1 MKPAS
6 SDLIEPTTQAG
17 LKKGPQ
23 AVPFHAEVIQCGLQ
37 DRVLGGLVDLHV
49 RSWWVI
55 LLESGQ
61 AVITRDDGAV
71 TVKGPV
77 LLWLPWDRSQRIR
90 AKAGTVGGH
99 LVMGETS
106 LANAIGVKPEAVD
119 LRVLAARAIHL
130 PFEGRESL
138 HRDILNCFDL
148 ILREAAGHAP
158 GSATVIEAQVRVMLV
173 MLWRHAARP
182 DDLQQARGST
192 SLILQQFRQTLETH
206 FRDRWTVAR
215 YADTLN
221 ISSDRLHDICQ
232 RTLGKPPL
240 QLIHERSGYEA
251 QVLLERSSM
260 TLEQIAEFLGFN
272 SAAQFSS
279 FFKVLRGL
287 PPGAYRRQVRSA
299 KEKPGLRVSQSY
311 ADWP

>member
-1 MKPAS
+1 MSP
-6 SDLIEPTTQAG
+6 IQTQIPPKAPQP
-17 LKKGPQ
+17 LAKKGPQ
-23 AVPFHAEVIQCGLQ
+23 PVPFHAEVIQCGLQ

-55 LLESGQ
+55 LLDSGQ
-61 AVITRDDGAV
+61 AVITREDGSTTV
-71 TVKGPV
+71 TGPA

-99 LVMGETS
+99 LVMGETA
-106 LANAIGVKPEAVD
+106 LANAIGVKPEAAD
-119 LRVLAARAIHL
+119 LRVLASRAIHL
-130 PFEGRESL
+130 PFEERAAL
-138 HRDILNCFDL
+138 HRDIAACFDL
-148 ILREAAGHAP
+148 ILREAAGNAP

-182 DDLQQARGST
+182 DDLRQAGAST

-215 YADTLN
+215 YADALN
-221 ISSDRLHDICQ
+221 TSTDRLHDICQ

-240 QLIHERSGYEA
+240 RLIHERLGYEA

-260 TLEQIAEFLGFN
+260 TLDQIAEFLGFR
-272 SAAQFSS
+272 SAAHFSS
-279 FFKVLRGL
+279 FFKSLRGI
-287 PPGAYRRQVRSA
+287 PPGAWRRQARSA
-299 KEKPGLRVSQSY
+299 EDKQGPRVSQSY

>member
-1 MKPAS
+1 MTVWT
-6 SDLIEPTTQAG
+6 SDSEDNAAQTP

-37 DRVLGGLVDLHV
+37 DRVLGGLVNLHV

-61 AVITRDDGAV
+61 VDISRDDGV
-71 TVKGPV
+71 STVKGPA

-130 PFEGRESL
+130 PFEGRGSL
-138 HRDILNCFDL
+138 HRDIISCFDL
-148 ILREAAGHAP
+148 ILREAAGNAP

-232 RTLGKPPL
+232 RTLGRPPL
-240 QLIHERSGYEA
+240 QLIHERSAFEA

-279 FFKVLRGL
+279 FFKGLRGI
-287 PPGAYRRQVRSA
+287 PPGAYRREVRSL

>member
-1 MKPAS
+1 MRELTERAMPIS
-6 SDLIEPTTQAG
+6 Q
-17 LKKGPQ
+17 KKGPQ
-23 AVPFHAEVIQCGLQ
+23 PVPFHAELIQCGLQ

-71 TVKGPV
+71 TVTGPA
-77 LLWLPWDRSQRIR
+77 LLWLPWDRSARIR

-106 LANAIGVKPEAVD
+106 LANAIGVKPEAAD
-119 LRVLAARAIHL
+119 LRVLAARPFHL
-130 PFEGRESL
+130 PLQGRAAL
-138 HRDILNCFDL
+138 HRDIAGCFDM
-148 ILREAAGHAP
+148 ILREAAGDAP

-182 DDLQQARGST
+182 DDLRQAGANT
-192 SLILQQFRQTLETH
+192 SLILQQFRHLLETH

-215 YADTLN
+215 YADALN
-221 ISSDRLHDICQ
+221 ISADRLHDICK

-240 QLIHERSGYEA
+240 RLIHERLGYEA

-260 TLEQIAEFLGFN
+260 TLDQISDFLGFR
-272 SAAQFSS
+272 SAAHFSS
-279 FFKVLRGL
+279 FFKNLRAI
-287 PPGAYRRQVRSA
+287 PPGIWRRQVRSA
-299 KEKPGLRVSQSY
+299 DDKSGERLTRSY

>member
-1 MKPAS
+1 MSPAQIKVPARTPQPLS
-6 SDLIEPTTQAG
+6 KMGPEP
-17 LKKGPQ
+17 
-23 AVPFHAEVIQCGLQ
+23 VPFHAEVIQCGLQ

-55 LLESGQ
+55 LLDSGQ
-61 AVITRDDGAV
+61 AVITRENGSTPV
-71 TVKGPV
+71 TGPA

-99 LVMGETS
+99 LVMGETA
-106 LANAIGVKPEAVD
+106 LANAIGVKPEAAD
-119 LRVLAARAIHL
+119 LRVLASRAIHL
-130 PFEGRESL
+130 QFEERTAL
-138 HRDILNCFDL
+138 HRDFAACFDL
-148 ILREAAGHAP
+148 ILREAAGNAP

-182 DDLQQARGST
+182 DDLRQAKAST

-215 YADTLN
+215 YADALN
-221 ISSDRLHDICQ
+221 TSTDRLHDICQ

-240 QLIHERSGYEA
+240 RLIHERLGYEA

-260 TLEQIAEFLGFN
+260 TLDQIAEFLGFR
-272 SAAQFSS
+272 SAAHFSS
-279 FFKVLRGL
+279 FFKSLRGI
-287 PPGAYRRQVRSA
+287 PPGAWRRQTRSA
-299 KEKPGLRVSQSY
+299 GDKQGPRVRQSY

>member
-1 MKPAS
+1 MDTNTTRTPARAS
-6 SDLIEPTTQAG
+6 HPLA
-17 LKKGPQ
+17 KKGPQ
-23 AVPFHAEVIQCGLQ
+23 AVPFHAEMIQCGLQ

-55 LLESGQ
+55 LLDSGQ
-61 AVITRDDGAV
+61 VVITRDGTTMTV
-71 TVKGPV
+71 TGPA

-106 LANAIGVKPEAVD
+106 LANAIGVKPEAAD

-130 PFEGRESL
+130 PFEGRDTL
-138 HRDILNCFDL
+138 HRDIAGCFDL
-148 ILREAAGHAP
+148 ILREAQGNAP

-173 MLWRHAARP
+173 MLWRYAARP
-182 DDLQQARGST
+182 DDLRQAGANT
-192 SLILQQFRQTLETH
+192 SLILQQFRQALETH
-206 FRDRWTVAR
+206 FRDRWTVAS
-215 YADTLN
+215 YADALN
-221 ISSDRLHDICQ
+221 MSPDRLHDICQ

-240 QLIHERSGYEA
+240 RLIHERLGYEA

-260 TLEQIAEFLGFN
+260 TLDQIAEFLGFR

-279 FFKVLRGL
+279 FFKTLRGI
-287 PPGAYRRQVRSA
+287 PPGAWRRNARSTDD
-299 KEKPGLRVSQSY
+299 KPGARVSQSY

>member
-1 MKPAS
+1 MRSDHTQTPAKPPQSVAK
-6 SDLIEPTTQAG
+6 Q
-17 LKKGPQ
+17 GPQ
-23 AVPFHAEVIQCGLQ
+23 PVPFHAGVIHCGLQ

-55 LLESGQ
+55 LLETGQ
-61 AVITRDDGAV
+61 VVITGENGS
-71 TVKGPV
+71 TTITGPA

-99 LVMGETS
+99 LVMGETA
-106 LANAIGVKPEAVD
+106 LANAIGVKPEAAD

-130 PFEGRESL
+130 AFETRAVLYS
-138 HRDILNCFDL
+138 DIATCFDL
-148 ILREAAGHAP
+148 ILREAAGDAP

-182 DDLQQARGST
+182 DDLRQAGAHT
-192 SLILQQFRQTLETH
+192 SLILQQFRHLLETH

-215 YADTLN
+215 YAEELN
-221 ISSDRLHDICQ
+221 IPADRLHDVCQ

-240 QLIHERSGYEA
+240 RLIHERLGFEA

-260 TLEQIAEFLGFN
+260 TLEQIADFLGFR
-272 SAAQFSS
+272 SAAHFSS
-279 FFKVLRGL
+279 FFKQRMTI
-287 PPGAYRRQVRSA
+287 PPGMWRRQVRSA
-299 KEKPGLRVSQSY
+299 DSKSGDGLTRSY